1 MIIDDDDDDKQ
12 DNDSGIQN
20 DEKEEEEE
28 KILKKKDK
36 SAKKASFKTKSPKKT
51 NSNRSKSPSKNILSS
66 PEKSPKKRRKKF
78 PPKPEKKDHD
88 GTIAPN
94 PHFDA
99 ERTAQRWT
107 NEKAFSAMQNFEDLF
122 FLHIVNCHPLW
133 ILDNHYITFILCIR
147 QMHYILE
154 IFACAHDVMIF

>member
-1 MIIDDDDDDKQ
+1 MALLAKNFLALRNFWKNQIALFSTELENGHGDVIIDDDDDDKQ

-107 NEKAFSAMQNFEDLF
+107 NEKAFSAMRNFKDLF
-122 FLHIVNCHPLW
+122 FIHIVSCHPL
-133 ILDNHYITFILCIR
+133 
-147 QMHYILE
+147 
-154 IFACAHDVMIF
+154 